1 MLIMSLSD
9 KELNFFYSIFKSKL
23 AIYPTRTYAVNFLAN
38 NLEIAKIVLL
48 NEYKVTQKQAS
59 IVLSKFLESLGVPN
73 LPEFGASKME
83 YSNCYEKL
91 LERTEHFGF
100 SRVEPHN

>member
-1 MLIMSLSD
+1 MSLSD

-59 IVLSKFLESLGVPN
+59 IVLSKFLESLSVPN
-73 LPEFGASKME
+73 LMKVTMSLVQARWNIQTFMKS
-83 YSNCYEKL
+83 
-91 LERTEHFGF
+91 F
-100 SRVEPHN
+100 